1 MLAQKIPAVGIAPGA
16 AARHRKITSFHG
28 DHGRGGQVKGRA

>member
-1 MLAQKIPAVGIAPGA
+1 MLAQKILAVGIAPGA
-16 AARHRKITSFHG
+16 AARHGKIAPFHG